1 MGKLYS
7 ASVQIRDP
15 KGNYLWIRRSPTARS
30 RAGHYEHSGGR
41 SEPGETARE
50 AAVREIREETGIK
63 IREDELR
70 LVDRKTG
77 PKGDHVTFS
86 HAIRK
91 AVIPKLSFEHDAY
104 VWSPEKPALENGF
117 FGKYMKGK
125 DTSAMTTKQKAVG
138 AAIGVGTTAVT
149 RAAGKAIAKKMAAQ
163 AGARLAVK
171 AGTASTGA
179 GAVLTGGMMVVDA
192 APEAW
197 AATKETLSAPG
208 QIARKVWEAKGVGG
222 KLKAAASGSG
232 KAFLDLSAV
241 PLRVG
246 AAAVFGSGTVKMAR
260 EAAGEAMA
268 ARKAKQN
275 GFGTSLVRVMGKAA
289 GHAPSVTGHAGTL
302 LREGGKLVGLAATT
316 VIGGTVALKTAKA
329 AWRDAK
335 KNPQEAPNSQ
345 AFRRWFKGSKVV
357 DEAGKPLVVYHGT
370 KYDFAAFDK
379 SLVGS
384 FTNHPTATLGFM
396 FSPAPEIAAQFSGRT
411 RGMTYDEVSSAI
423 ESGKMQFSDAFNII
437 QTGEKRIAAPNH
449 LWSGSGYYPVDAG
462 ANVVPVYLSIQKPL
476 VLPWKDYYVSKA
488 DPEARLKV
496 ERNRQRAIQGG
507 HDGIYVPPVPGA
519 EGDEE
524 GHGVWIAFEPT
535 QIKSAVGNVG
545 TFDPKD
551 PNMVRNPKTRK
562 PTSVDANMV
571 EISKMLKSMPAGWR
585 AQYEA
590 GRNALADLG
599 GPVLPRNPRPEQ
611 AANLIMLAAGA
622 GHLDQ
627 RNDHPFG
634 DIPVPEAVREAAM
647 EGLRMSHKMSY
658 GADHFIG
665 IARAIQLA
673 IADGVPASTLKRM
686 KGYLSRHR
694 SDKEGKHFNDEAQP
708 SNGRMAWMN
717 WGGDPGARWSSS
729 PLSSKANPMSAY
741 FRHNPYFV
749 TRGGQAVPKAVG
761 EERSTWQAAASHA
774 ERQEDEGT
782 LYRIGQRDA
791 SGRWPILNRRTGQD
805 TGKYGMTLEGAQE
818 VLKRLIRRTNPAKYS
833 FDLKPG
839 LDEKGLRTFLV
850 VDSVTG
856 EVWKRDTRGRPLH
869 GYTHEA
875 AARNGHLYATEM
887 AAGRP
892 LPEKI
897 EELVRR
903 TNPAAS
909 TLVGD
914 GYGVRMRDL
923 VREGQG
929 AELPKSTKAKK
940 AQGAQARGKK
950 AKAKSKRN
958 PSPGFTTEEWL
969 ADVEGE
975 EWANYDLNRA
985 GIMHYSGSGIPTY
998 RSLYRK

>member
-30 RAGHYEHSGGR
+30 RPGHYEHSGGR

-86 HAIRK
+86 HVVRK

-104 VWSPEKPALENGF
+104 VWSPEKPALTNGF
-117 FGKYMKGK
+117 LSKYMKGK
-125 DTSAMTTKQKAVG
+125 DTSAMTTKQKATG
-138 AAIGVGTTAVT
+138 AAIGVATTAAT
-149 RAAGKAIAKKMAAQ
+149 RAAGKAIAKKMAAR
-163 AGARLAVK
+163 AAASAAAKVGT
-171 AGTASTGA
+171 AGTGV
-179 GAVLTGGMMVVDA
+179 GVFVTGGMMVADA

-197 AATKETLSAPG
+197 AVTKETLAVPG
-208 QIARKVWEAKGVGG
+208 QISRKVWEAKGVGG

-232 KAFLDLSAV
+232 KAFLDLSTV

-246 AAAVFGSGTVKMAR
+246 AASIFGSGTVKMAR

-268 ARKAKQN
+268 ARKGARQN
-275 GFGTSLVRVMGKAA
+275 GIGTSLVRVMGKAA
-289 GHAPSVTGHAGTL
+289 GHAPAITGHAGTL

-335 KNPQEAPNSQ
+335 NNPS
-345 AFRRWFKGSKVV
+345 
-357 DEAGKPLVVYHGT
+357 
-370 KYDFAAFDK
+370 
-379 SLVGS
+379 
-384 FTNHPTATLGFM
+384 
-396 FSPAPEIAAQFSGRT
+396 
-411 RGMTYDEVSSAI
+411 
-423 ESGKMQFSDAFNII
+423 
-437 QTGEKRIAAPNH
+437 
-449 LWSGSGYYPVDAG
+449 
-462 ANVVPVYLSIQKPL
+462 
-476 VLPWKDYYVSKA
+476 
-488 DPEARLKV
+488 
-496 ERNRQRAIQGG
+496 
-507 HDGIYVPPVPGA
+507 
-519 EGDEE
+519 
-524 GHGVWIAFEPT
+524 
-535 QIKSAVGNVG
+535 
-545 TFDPKD
+545 
-551 PNMVRNPKTRK
+551 
-562 PTSVDANMV
+562 SVDANMV
-571 EISKMLKSMPAGWR
+571 EISKMLKNMPAGWR

-611 AANLIMLAAGA
+611 AANLMMLAAGA
-622 GHLDQ
+622 GHLDR

-694 SDKEGKHFNDEAQP
+694 SDKEGTHFNDEAQP

-729 PLSSKANPMSAY
+729 TLSSKANPMSAY

-749 TRGGQAVPKAVG
+749 TRGGQAVPKAIG

-774 ERQEDEGT
+774 ERQEGEGT

-818 VLKRLIRRTNPAKYS
+818 VLKRLI
-833 FDLKPG
+833 
-839 LDEKGLRTFLV
+839 
-850 VDSVTG
+850 
-856 EVWKRDTRGRPLH
+856 
-869 GYTHEA
+869 
-875 AARNGHLYATEM
+875 
-887 AAGRP
+887 
-892 LPEKI
+892 
-897 EELVRR
+897 RR

-998 RSLYRK
+998 RSLYR